1 MLAPELVP
9 GWLSTLTFTSL
20 KLHCPRVQK
29 IRRPYYALI
38 GGLLGVAGFGLP
50 CQAQNPSASAV
61 DRSNFVDLSRQQSTN
76 IIPQMQQSSL
86 PLGVSAGDLPVS
98 TSGDLDLGVQV
109 IMKRKEKEQDF
120 RFFADAAEFYTDNVA
135 LAKNHQQG
143 DSYFFGDVGFTY
155 QHNLTDAL
163 AIEATVRQGFF
174 RYDTFKSLNLDDFNG
189 GTGLTYDWKKLWDLT
204 FFTRY
209 NYERF
214 SNDDIGNS
222 FFQNDTLTFGAQ
234 KTWMSSQRDYL
245 YAGYSSIVG
254 WSSPKAS
261 QRDEHG
267 LYFGT
272 HYNFSHEFSADFY
285 YRIALFDYAV
295 GGRTDLNQTM
305 VASFA
310 YIINDY
316 AKITASAS
324 FAVDNSN
331 QSVFDY
337 NLFTGGGGV
346 ALQIKF

>member
-1 MLAPELVP
+1 
-9 GWLSTLTFTSL
+9 
-20 KLHCPRVQK
+20 
-29 IRRPYYALI
+29 
-38 GGLLGVAGFGLP
+38 
-50 CQAQNPSASAV
+50 
-61 DRSNFVDLSRQQSTN
+61 
-76 IIPQMQQSSL
+76 MQQSSL
-86 PLGVSAGDLPVS
+86 PLGVNVTDLPVS

-120 RFFADAAEFYTDNVA
+120 RFFGDAAEFYTDNVA

-155 QHNLTDAL
+155 QHNLTSDL
-163 AIEATVRQGFF
+163 TLEATVRQGFF
-174 RYDTFKSLNLDDFNG
+174 RYDTFKSLDFDDFNA
-189 GTGLTYDWKKLWDLT
+189 GTGLTYDWKKLWDIAL
-204 FFTRY
+204 FGRY

-214 SNDDIGNS
+214 SESGEISNS
-222 FFQNDTLTFGAQ
+222 FFQNNTMTLGAQ
-234 KTWMSSQRDYL
+234 KTWAFNQRDYL
-245 YAGYSSIVG
+245 YAGYSSIFG
-254 WSSPKAS
+254 WSAPKLN

-267 LYFGT
+267 FFGGV
-272 HYNFSHEFSADFY
+272 HYNFSREFSADFY
-285 YRIALFDYAV
+285 YRIAVFDYAEA
-295 GGRTDLNQTM
+295 GRTDLNQTM

-331 QSVFDY
+331 QSVYDY

>member
-1 MLAPELVP
+1 MTGTHDIGIVA
-9 GWLSTLTFTSL
+9 
-20 KLHCPRVQK
+20 RVQK
-29 IRRPYYALI
+29 TRRPYYALI
-38 GGLLGVAGFGLP
+38 VGLLGISGFGLSS
-50 CQAQNPSASAV
+50 QAQNPGASAV
-61 DRSNFVDLSRQQSTN
+61 DRTNFVDLSRQQSTS
-76 IIPQMQQSSL
+76 IQPQMQQSSL
-86 PLGVSAGDLPVS
+86 PLGVNVTDLPVS
-98 TSGDLDLGVQV
+98 TSGDSDLGLQV
-109 IMKRKEKEQDF
+109 LMRRKEKEEPF

-135 LAKNHQQG
+135 LAKNHQVG

-155 QHNLTDAL
+155 QHNLTDDL

-174 RYDTFKSLNLDDFNG
+174 RYSEFKSLNFDDFNG
-189 GTGLTYDWKKLWDLT
+189 GTGLTYDWKKLWDVT
-204 FFTRY
+204 FFGRY

-234 KTWMSSQRDYL
+234 KTWTVHQRDYL
-245 YAGYSSIVG
+245 YAGYSSIIG
-254 WSSPKAS
+254 WSSPKIN

-267 LYFGT
+267 VYFGT
-272 HYNFSHEFSADFY
+272 HYNFSRNFSTDFY
-285 YRIALFDYAV
+285 YRIAVFDYAV